1 MQKQTDSLNQRLESP
16 RSQIINSYL
25 TTIEDSFQENR
36 PQLKLINYGTGSG
49 KTHQLFEAIY
59 KTIEENKDLQIIGIY
74 VSPLRE
80 HLCVPTL
87 TG

>member
-1 MQKQTDSLNQRLESP
+1 MPNQKDDRNQPLASV

-59 KTIEENKDLQIIGIY
+59 KTID
-74 VSPLRE
+74 
-80 HLCVPTL
+80 H
-87 TG
+87 